1 MFQDRLVNNEDRNW
15 FETLLQSKISTFGIE
30 SKDVMQDKT
39 VLYGDFMNPNADPR
53 PYEEI
58 IDISKVQS
66 VTYNYSTYCI
76 RTLSFKYFKCY

>member
-1 MFQDRLVNNEDRNW
+1 MFQDRLVNTEDRNW

-30 SKDVMQDKT
+30 SKDVMQDNT

-58 IDISKVQS
+58 TDISKVQS
-66 VTYNYSTYCI
+66 VHIIVQHVLY
-76 RTLSFKYFKCY
+76 